1 MTQSVFWGCHKM
13 CYYNAAMTL
22 NARNCHNVVYFKHY
36 ICIISSNKFMFL
48 SRNKRRRNIK
58 VAAEKSKKYSNPFY
72 CCFSGDKF
80 WSACRNLFIVR
91 LRQAAFNCGPSSHP
105 DFIKNYFLLTLM
117 LEFFES
123 GLEAPLMWGIGERKR
138 RWRARKGQ
146 KWKGRE
152 EL

>member
-48 SRNKRRRNIK
+48 SRSKRRRNIK

-91 LRQAAFNCGPSSHP
+91 LRDEVCIFCIFSFSCTHISCFKFTTKLVCTQFQIQICTYKKYKYTN
-105 DFIKNYFLLTLM
+105 
-117 LEFFES
+117 
-123 GLEAPLMWGIGERKR
+123 
-138 RWRARKGQ
+138 
-146 KWKGRE
+146 
-152 EL
+152 